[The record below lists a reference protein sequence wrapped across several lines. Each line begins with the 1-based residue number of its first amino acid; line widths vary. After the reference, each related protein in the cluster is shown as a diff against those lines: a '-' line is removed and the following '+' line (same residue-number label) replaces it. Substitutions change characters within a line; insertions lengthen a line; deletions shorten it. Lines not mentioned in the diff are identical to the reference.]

1 MTASAKSVKGSTQS
15 IDYLIEEH
23 KGYEL
28 DRNLIYGDTSVEIMQ
43 SFRVQQM
50 ANTECE
56 KKFFTAYIS
65 PDPKDGQK
73 LTDIEL
79 KEISKDF
86 MREIGVNP
94 EKQAFLA
101 VVHTEKNHKHIH
113 LLINRIDEKN
123 KAIKD
128 NFSVLKAQN
137 AAHKIATEKGLI
149 SARNVMNKKLEKVIE
164 KDKETKA
171 KILEAHAQVMKIK
184 PQSISKYVE
193 YMKSLGY
200 EIKPTINKNEKLQG
214 FRVKDIK
221 SGQEYKLSEVKRA
234 ISQEVQKLKFD
245 INIERSSSKILNTHR
260 QVMQL
265 KPQNL
270 QKYKD
275 YMRSSGYDVNIIKNN
290 AGKIKNLMVNEV
302 KSTAG
307 IFTKEGLSF
316 ISDFGKNVIS
326 AEPKNTVE
334 NSKQSEFQLD
344 IEIRQIMTKQIE
356 EFEKLNDL
364 NKGKEEKKGLNIN

>member
-171 KILEAHAQVMKIK
+171 KIFEAHAQVMKIK

-200 EIKPTINKNEKLQG
+200 DEVAKICLTHSFNNHTI
-214 FRVKDIK
+214 D
-221 SGQEYKLSEVKRA
+221 EY
-234 ISQEVQKLKFD
+234 IGKFD
-245 INIERSSSKILNTHR
+245 VTDEELT
-260 QVMQL
+260 
-265 KPQNL
+265 
-270 QKYKD
+270 
-275 YMRSSGYDVNIIKNN
+275 IIKTELAKTIYDEYDRLIQLCDCL
-290 AGKIKNLMVNEV
+290 AG
-302 KSTAG
+302 A
-307 IFTKEGLSF
+307 EG
-316 ISDFGKNVIS
+316 V
-326 AEPKNTVE
+326 
-334 NSKQSEFQLD
+334 LD
-344 IEIRQIMTKQIE
+344 IENRMNDVKKRYGFYPQDKWNSNMNLKQY
-356 EFEKLNDL
+356 FEGKM
-364 NKGKEEKKGLNIN
+364 NKDIYLICEKDTFAPGNL